1 MATHRVMMNP
11 EGLRRKVPGMPM
23 SFYRARKPEIP
34 KVKLDFNEIAT
45 SSATVF
51 SLDFESLEQAS
62 RQRRWTQL
70 LVEMV
75 AREATK

>member
-1 MATHRVMMNP
+1 
-11 EGLRRKVPGMPM
+11 
-23 SFYRARKPEIP
+23 
-34 KVKLDFNEIAT
+34 VKLDFNEIAT